1 MFYLVLFVLLIVVAV
16 IVFVICLDNSG
27 SNNRHDYSEDH
38 KSPGLF
44 EWMMTPE
51 YKRVGI
57 RGEVKASN
65 AILSVMRDDDRLFT
79 NVSINYDGRPAELD
93 NVIVNKYGVFVIEV
107 KNYAGAIYGNEDD
120 FEWQKYKTTD
130 AGNTYVKTVKN
141 PIKQVKRQCYLLAR
155 YLENYGTKVWVD
167 GYAILI
173 QGNSPVVS
181 DYILNNIYDIE
192 HVIHTPGRKMLSPKT
207 IDDISRLLSR

>member
-1 MFYLVLFVLLIVVAV
+1 
-16 IVFVICLDNSG
+16 
-27 SNNRHDYSEDH
+27 
-38 KSPGLF
+38 
-44 EWMMTPE
+44 
-51 YKRVGI
+51 
-57 RGEVKASN
+57 
-65 AILSVMRDDDRLFT
+65 MRDDDRLFT

-130 AGNTYVKTVKN
+130 AGNTYVKNVKN
-141 PIKQVKRQCYLLAR
+141 PLKQVKRQCYLLAR
-155 YLENYGTKVWVD
+155 YLENYGTKVWVN

-181 DYILNNIYDIE
+181 DHILNNIYDIE
-192 HVIHTPGRKMLSPKT
+192 RVIHTPGRKMLSPKQLM
-207 IDDISRLLSR
+207 IFLGFFQDDRSYRM

>member
-1 MFYLVLFVLLIVVAV
+1 MFYLVLFVILIIIAV
-16 IVFVICLDNSG
+16 IVLVICLDNSG

-65 AILSVMRDDDRLFT
+65 AILSVMHPDDRLFT

-155 YLENYGTKVWVD
+155 YLEYYGTKVWVN

-173 QGNSPVVS
+173 HGNSPVVS

-192 HVIHTPGRKMLSPKT
+192 HVIHTQGRKMLSPKT

>member
-1 MFYLVLFVLLIVVAV
+1 
-16 IVFVICLDNSG
+16 
-27 SNNRHDYSEDH
+27 
-38 KSPGLF
+38 
-44 EWMMTPE
+44 MTPE

-57 RGEVKASN
+57 RGEIKASN
-65 AILSVMRDDDRLFT
+65 AILSVMRPDDRLFT

-107 KNYAGAIYGNEDD
+107 KNYAGVIYGNEDD
-120 FEWQKYKTTD
+120 FEWQKHKTTD
-130 AGNTYVKTVKN
+130 AGNTYVKTVRN

-155 YLENYGTKVWVD
+155 YLEYYGTKVWVN

-181 DYILNNIYDIE
+181 DYILNNIYDVDR
-192 HVIHTPGRKMLSPKT
+192 VIHTPGRKMLSPKT
-207 IDDISRLLSR
+207 IDDISRLLSE

>member
-1 MFYLVLFVLLIVVAV
+1 MFYLVLLVLLIVAAV
-16 IVFVICLDNSG
+16 IGLVMYLDNSG

-38 KSPGLF
+38 KSLGLF

-57 RGEVKASN
+57 RGEIKASN
-65 AILSVMRDDDRLFT
+65 AISSVMRPDDRLFT

-120 FEWQKYKTTD
+120 FEWHKYKTTN

-155 YLENYGTKVWVD
+155 YLEYYGTKVWVN

-192 HVIHTPGRKMLSPKT
+192 HVIHTPGRKMLSPQT

>member
-16 IVFVICLDNSG
+16 IVLVICLDNSG

-107 KNYAGAIYGNEDD
+107 KNYAGDIYGNEDD
-120 FEWQKYKTTD
+120 FEWQK
-130 AGNTYVKTVKN
+130 
-141 PIKQVKRQCYLLAR
+141 
-155 YLENYGTKVWVD
+155 
-167 GYAILI
+167 
-173 QGNSPVVS
+173 
-181 DYILNNIYDIE
+181 
-192 HVIHTPGRKMLSPKT
+192 
-207 IDDISRLLSR
+207 

>member
-1 MFYLVLFVLLIVVAV
+1 MFYLVLFVLLIFVAV
-16 IVFVICLDNSG
+16 IVLVICLDNSG

-141 PIKQVKRQCYLLAR
+141 PIKQVKRQ
-155 YLENYGTKVWVD
+155 
-167 GYAILI
+167 
-173 QGNSPVVS
+173 
-181 DYILNNIYDIE
+181 
-192 HVIHTPGRKMLSPKT
+192 
-207 IDDISRLLSR
+207 